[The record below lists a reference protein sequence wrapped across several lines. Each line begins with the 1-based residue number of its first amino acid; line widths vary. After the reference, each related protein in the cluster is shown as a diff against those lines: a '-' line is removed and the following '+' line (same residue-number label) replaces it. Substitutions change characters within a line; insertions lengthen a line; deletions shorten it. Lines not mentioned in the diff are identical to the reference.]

1 LLPTWWHLPGEGKRA
16 ALTFHSMRHTCVS
29 LLKDSGFPDAVVM
42 ALVGHE
48 SVAMSARYTHI
59 GLPAMRQA
67 DQWFCGKFIK
77 GPTLKG
83 TPVNQDG
90 STADLLPF
98 LVDPVAVIERIPMR
112 LDPYSKQLQ
121 ELVEVTVE

>member
-1 LLPTWWHLPGEGKRA
+1 MKKCAILGCLDGKERSIF
-16 ALTFHSMRHTCVS
+16 LR
-29 LLKDSGFPDAVVM
+29 DPVV
-42 ALVGHE
+42 VG
-48 SVAMSARYTHI
+48 
-59 GLPAMRQA
+59 

-121 ELVEVTVE
+121 ELVEVQ